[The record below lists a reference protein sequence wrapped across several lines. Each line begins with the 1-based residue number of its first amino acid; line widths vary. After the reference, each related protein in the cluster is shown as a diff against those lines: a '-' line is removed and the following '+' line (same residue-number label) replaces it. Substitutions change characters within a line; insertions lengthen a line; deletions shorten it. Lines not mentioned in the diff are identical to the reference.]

1 MAGASLRL
9 LANLKAVSVKFGFYS
24 CMSGV
29 PWGGSEELW
38 WRTARRM
45 QSSGHEICVNYK
57 WWPEPARQLQEL
69 VAAGGQVWYRE
80 APRSFWE
87 RQRESVKRFLRPSER
102 KRGGWIDQARPEAVL
117 ITLGYHPDRI
127 PIADELH
134 ERRIPYAINVQ
145 AASHFFF
152 IHSDCVPA
160 YRRWYQN
167 AARVFFVSA
176 ENQHK
181 LETNLAFKL
190 ENAEIVDNP
199 FNVDPNRVVGWPDP
213 DDVFRLACVG
223 RIHFQSKG
231 QDLILDA
238 LRRNFWR
245 DKPIE
250 ITFFG
255 KDQGNQRQ
263 LEDLIRLY
271 GLESQVRIAG
281 FEADVSGIWESN
293 HALLLPSRYE
303 GAALVVVEAMLS
315 NRIVIATDTG
325 RNSELIDHGRT
336 GFIAAGATT
345 DLVDQALREAWQAR
359 QQWREMG
366 LEAGRSIRQRYS
378 VDPIADYAHKLL
390 QLGQQP
396 ARQPTSAQI

>member
-1 MAGASLRL
+1 MKL
-9 LANLKAVSVKFGFYS
+9 GFYS

-38 WRTARRM
+38 WRTARRL
-45 QSSGHEICVNYK
+45 QASGHEVCVNYK
-57 WWPEPARQLQEL
+57 WWPEPAKQLQEL

-87 RQRESVKRFLRPSER
+87 RQRESVKKFLRPSQR
-102 KRGGWIDQARPEAVL
+102 KKGGWIDQARPESVL

-127 PIADELH
+127 PIADELF

-152 IHSDCVPA
+152 IHSDCVPS

-167 AARVFFVSA
+167 ASRVFFVSE
-176 ENQHK
+176 ENQQK
-181 LETNLAFKL
+181 LETNLAMKL
-190 ENAEIVDNP
+190 QNAEIVDNP
-199 FNVDPNRVVGWPDP
+199 FNVDPKRQVAWPE
-213 DDVFRLACVG
+213 DDGVFRLACVG

-250 ITFFG
+250 VSFFG
-255 KDQGNQRQ
+255 KDQGNLRQ
-263 LEDLIRLY
+263 LEDLIRLH

-281 FEADVSGIWESN
+281 FETDVSGIWKTH

-325 RNSELIDHGRT
+325 RNSELIDHGKT

-345 DLVDQALREAWQAR
+345 DLIDQAMRDAWQVR
-359 QQWREMG
+359 QRWREMG
-366 LEAGRSIRQRYS
+366 EEAGRAIRERYS
-378 VDPIADYAHKLL
+378 IDPIADYAEKLL
-390 QLGQQP
+390 NLGRP
-396 ARQPTSAQI
+396 AVRESTAASL

>member
-1 MAGASLRL
+1 
-9 LANLKAVSVKFGFYS
+9 
-24 CMSGV
+24 MSGV

-69 VAAGGQVWYRE
+69 VATGGQVWYRE

-199 FNVDPNRVVGWPDP
+199 FNVDPKRVVGWPDS

-255 KDQGNQRQ
+255 KYQGNQRQ

-281 FEADVSGIWESN
+281 FEADVSGIWESH

>member
-1 MAGASLRL
+1 
-9 LANLKAVSVKFGFYS
+9 
-24 CMSGV
+24 MSGV

-69 VAAGGQVWYRE
+69 VATGGQVWYRE

-152 IHSDCVPA
+152 IHFDCVPA

-199 FNVDPNRVVGWPDP
+199 FNVDPKRVVGWPDS

-281 FEADVSGIWESN
+281 FEADVSGIWESH

>member
-1 MAGASLRL
+1 
-9 LANLKAVSVKFGFYS
+9 
-24 CMSGV
+24 MSGV

-69 VAAGGQVWYRE
+69 VATGGQVWYRE

-199 FNVDPNRVVGWPDP
+199 FNVDPKRVVGWPDS

-281 FEADVSGIWESN
+281 FEADVSGIWESH

-366 LEAGRSIRQRYS
+366 LDAGRAIRQRYS

>member
-1 MAGASLRL
+1 
-9 LANLKAVSVKFGFYS
+9 
-24 CMSGV
+24 MSGV

-38 WRTARRM
+38 WRTARRL
-45 QSSGHEICVNYK
+45 QSAGHEVCVNYK

-69 VAAGGQVWYRE
+69 IAAGGQVWFRE

-181 LETNLAFKL
+181 IETNLALKL
-190 ENAEIVDNP
+190 TNAEIVDNP
-199 FNVDPNRVVGWPDP
+199 FNVDPNRVVAWPES

-250 ITFFG
+250 VTFFG

-271 GLESQVRIAG
+271 GLEAQVRVAG
-281 FEADVSGIWESN
+281 FETDVSGIWEN
-293 HALLLPSRYE
+293 HHALLLPSRYE

-315 NRIVIATDTG
+315 NRMVIATDTG
-325 RNSELIDHGRT
+325 RNSELIDHGKT
-336 GFIAAGATT
+336 GFIASGATT
-345 DLVDQALREAWQAR
+345 DLVDQTLREAWQAR

-396 ARQPTSAQI
+396 VRQPAPAQT

>member
-1 MAGASLRL
+1 
-9 LANLKAVSVKFGFYS
+9 
-24 CMSGV
+24 MSGV

-69 VAAGGQVWYRE
+69 VATGGQVWYRE

-199 FNVDPNRVVGWPDP
+199 FNVDPKRVVGWPDS
-213 DDVFRLACVG
+213 DD
-223 RIHFQSKG
+223 
-231 QDLILDA
+231 
-238 LRRNFWR
+238 
-245 DKPIE
+245 
-250 ITFFG
+250 
-255 KDQGNQRQ
+255 
-263 LEDLIRLY
+263 
-271 GLESQVRIAG
+271 
-281 FEADVSGIWESN
+281 
-293 HALLLPSRYE
+293 
-303 GAALVVVEAMLS
+303 
-315 NRIVIATDTG
+315 
-325 RNSELIDHGRT
+325 
-336 GFIAAGATT
+336 
-345 DLVDQALREAWQAR
+345 
-359 QQWREMG
+359 
-366 LEAGRSIRQRYS
+366 
-378 VDPIADYAHKLL
+378 
-390 QLGQQP
+390 
-396 ARQPTSAQI
+396 